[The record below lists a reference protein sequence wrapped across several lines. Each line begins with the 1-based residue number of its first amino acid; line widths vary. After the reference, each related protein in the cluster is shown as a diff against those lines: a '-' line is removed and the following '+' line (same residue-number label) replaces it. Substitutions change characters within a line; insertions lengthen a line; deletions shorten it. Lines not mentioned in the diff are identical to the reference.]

1 MIKYVILS
9 VVAYYVFTY
18 YISPMILGS
27 GQIKKDHSKPEQHKK
42 NDDEYIDYE
51 EIK

>member
-9 VVAYYVFTY
+9 VIAYFVFTY
-18 YISPMILGS
+18 YISPTILGS
-27 GQIKKDHSKPEQHKK
+27 GQTKKDHSKTDHHKN